1 MNADQIAT
9 LVYGALATM
18 LVALFAA
25 VFQSRTGMA
34 LACIGAGLTW
44 AFQTVQ
50 MATQGEQHAPWFEAV
65 LFFAAPAVLVLAFLV
80 TAFGA

>member
-9 LVYGALATM
+9 LVYGAIATL

-44 AFQTVQ
+44 VFQTVQ
-50 MATQGEQHAPWFEAV
+50 MTTQGEPCAPWFEAV
-65 LFFAAPAVLVLAFLV
+65 LFFAAPAFLVLAFLV
-80 TAFGA
+80 TAIGA